1 MICLLDVKSFLYNL
15 QKTQLH
21 KLVDIDKI
29 IVLSYYIV
37 NIHGTINIL
46 VCVIMFCTCIK
57 DDPLQ
62 Y

>member
-1 MICLLDVKSFLYNL
+1 MKCLLDVKSFLYNL
-15 QKTQLH
+15 QKTSLH

-29 IVLSYYIV
+29 IVLSY
-37 NIHGTINIL
+37 NIQGTINIL

>member
-1 MICLLDVKSFLYNL
+1 MICLLDVKSLLYNL
-15 QKTQLH
+15 QKTYLH

-37 NIHGTINIL
+37 NIQGTINIL